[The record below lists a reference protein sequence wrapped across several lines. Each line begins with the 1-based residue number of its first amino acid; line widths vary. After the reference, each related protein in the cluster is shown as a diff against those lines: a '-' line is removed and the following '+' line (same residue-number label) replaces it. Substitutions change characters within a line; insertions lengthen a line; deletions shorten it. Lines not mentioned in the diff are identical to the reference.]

1 MGWIL
6 VLSGLVL
13 CNSAASPAVVPQGR
27 PHFPRCAQRASMN
40 NKLIRA
46 YKYSYIKWYQIY
58 SDVIKWTDDFRMFTA
73 ARKHCHTVAEGPH
86 AIPVGARRD
95 PRRDLQRASCSKKR
109 HWWGRSETTYV
120 KFTMDFMDFIYD
132 LTLAFQT
139 HCTCF
144 TDIMN
149 ILCVNLSTPV
159 GFSGSNVSWVGIVE
173 PCSQ

>member
-13 CNSAASPAVVPQGR
+13 RNSVASPAVVPQGR

-40 NKLIRA
+40 SKLIRT

-73 ARKHCHTVAEGPH
+73 ARKHCHTFAEGPH

-95 PRRDLQRASCSKKR
+95 PRRDLQRASCSKKTGEEGHKPPTSNSPYYGLYGLHMWLDLSIPNTLHMF
-109 HWWGRSETTYV
+109 HWHHEHSVCESFDTG
-120 KFTMDFMDFIYD
+120 
-132 LTLAFQT
+132 
-139 HCTCF
+139 
-144 TDIMN
+144 
-149 ILCVNLSTPV
+149 
-159 GFSGSNVSWVGIVE
+159 GF
-173 PCSQ
+173 